1 MKKLGQFGIIL
12 LILLFGHII
21 QKHFKLSIPST
32 IIGMILLLLLLL
44 FKIIK
49 IQWVEGISK
58 ILLDNLS
65 LFFVPAGVAVINE
78 FQIFEKSLLSI
89 IYTIAITTIIVILTT
104 GYTVQALMKRKE

>member
-49 IQWVEGISK
+49 IQWVEGYLN
-58 ILLDNLS
+58 LLDNLS
-65 LFFVPAGVAVINE
+65 LFCTSRCSRY
-78 FQIFEKSLLSI
+78 K
-89 IYTIAITTIIVILTT
+89 
-104 GYTVQALMKRKE
+104 